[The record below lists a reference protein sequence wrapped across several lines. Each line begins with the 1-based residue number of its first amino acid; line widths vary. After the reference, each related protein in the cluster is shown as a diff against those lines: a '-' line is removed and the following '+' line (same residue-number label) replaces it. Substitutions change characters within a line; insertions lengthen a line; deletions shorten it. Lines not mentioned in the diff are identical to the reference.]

1 MQEIQLKQVQRAL
14 TFFDAL
20 GIKYKLI
27 TPEGEEF
34 GVLEVKLPQTRRPR
48 RPLAYPMGEV
58 RKFYRPFIDL
68 NATIGSVQLVPAGDY
83 NPEKVRSGVSSLL
96 KEQWGK
102 GNYVTHVVGN
112 SIEVMRTA

>member
-34 GVLEVKLPQTRRPR
+34 GVLEVKPPQTRRP
-48 RPLAYPMGEV
+48 LSYPMGEI
-58 RKFYRPFIDL
+58 RNFYRRFVDL
-68 NATIGSVQLVPAGDY
+68 NAAIGSVQLVPTGDY
-83 NPEKVRSGVSSLL
+83 SPEKVRGGVCSLL
-96 KEQWGK
+96 AENWGK
-102 GNYVTHVVGN
+102 GNYVTHLAGTN
-112 SIEVMRTA
+112 IEVMRTA